1 MFSQRF
7 PKVIYLQEM
16 PATTSNVWQNS
27 EHSSPDVN
35 TTRMKDYES
44 SALAETMMYIQE
56 RLSVHTEIAG
66 SIKLSDIR
74 KFYENGLSKL
84 AGEEINVNV
93 TCLKEKILDLDTDQQ
108 AVQDKKEI
116 YISFKTT

>member
-1 MFSQRF
+1 MSRVRTDNCDDFVRKAASEMGDTYVLAKISQGNLFVRDAC
-7 PKVIYLQEM
+7 YHLQCM
-16 PATTSNVWQNS
+16 AKFRNRYRTFL
-27 EHSSPDVN
+27 SSRDVN

-74 KFYENGLSKL
+74 KFYENSLNRL
-84 AGEEINVNV
+84 AGEEIM
-93 TCLKEKILDLDTDQQ
+93 
-108 AVQDKKEI
+108 
-116 YISFKTT
+116 